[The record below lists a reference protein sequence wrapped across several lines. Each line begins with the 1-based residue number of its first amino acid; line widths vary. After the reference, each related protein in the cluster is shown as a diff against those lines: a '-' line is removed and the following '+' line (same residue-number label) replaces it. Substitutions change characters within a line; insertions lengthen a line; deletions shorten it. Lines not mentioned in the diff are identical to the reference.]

1 MVQAMT
7 SGVERMELTGQLLVA
22 TPNLRDPNFER
33 SVVLVLGHE
42 SSGALGVVLNRAT
55 GTAVREVLPGWET
68 LAPEPAVLFE
78 GGPVQ
83 PDSAIC
89 VARARSGVA
98 GFLGFSRVVG
108 QIGTV
113 DLSRDPAGM
122 RERLE
127 TVRVFAGYAGWQPGQ
142 LEGEIATG
150 SWHVCQSL
158 PSDAFFGHP
167 EDLWALVW
175 RRQGGLLAAVAYYP
189 SDPSFN

>member
-158 PSDAFFGHP
+158 PSDAFFGRP
-167 EDLWALVW
+167 EDLWGLVW
-175 RRQGGLLAAVAYYP
+175 RRQGGLLAAVAHYP
-189 SDPSFN
+189 SDPSLN